1 MAGENGKEE
10 VGSKEEEEESREEEE
25 ESVHTDLRH
34 LGRFT
39 FQRLLS
45 DCPERKSAVV
55 QASVAGSA
63 HPAILVLE
71 KLPLTAD
78 TAAAFLAQESQVE
91 QEFTNDIYGQYRLLP
106 PPLANTVKANI
117 IHPATSKHLA
127 KYLAS
132 PAHLVLETPALHR
145 STTLPCLAAEQFSL
159 QWVYNV
165 LEHRKE
171 VERIVFEDPDP
182 ATGFIL
188 APDFKWN
195 GKQTNDLYCLA
206 IVHRRGIRSLRD
218 LTAAHLP
225 LLRNVLRGSRA
236 AVRERWGLQHSQVR
250 CYLHYQPSYFH
261 LHVHVTALDYTPPG
275 VSCEKAHLLES
286 VIANLELDPSFYRR
300 ATLPFVAREREALY
314 AAYREQGYFE
324 EREEGEVAGEAEA
337 AAFPACLRLWECL
350 GRAKHEPC
358 GEFWETS
365 YGESSWRMAVMALC
379 LAPALDRQRLVH
391 LALASS
397 LASIGATNDENTE
410 WGEKVEEVT
419 RELFAM
425 LPAGRAGL
433 LAGRFGE
440 HAEVRRGRLDG
451 SREHTAYR
459 GVLELEEVMLRWE
472 EEVKDGTT
480 KATEVEVLLAK
491 MARVGFP
498 GAEEYRLL
506 GDRAPLR
513 RLLAFWLQLSQL
525 QKLRRTGWLRSGVR
539 EPETVA
545 GHMYR
550 MAVMGALVDQEGD
563 TATIALCHD
572 MAECIIGDITPHCKV
587 SSEEKAAKE
596 MEAFKQLVAGL
607 PSHVVGEVFGAF
619 KRYEEQ
625 EEGDRSARVAK
636 DLDRFDMVVQA
647 WEYEKRDKRG
657 AYLQQFFDSTM
668 AAFATPLVRAWHAH
682 LLQHRQDHFAEA

>member
-1 MAGENGKEE
+1 M
-10 VGSKEEEEESREEEE
+10 
-25 ESVHTDLRH
+25 
-34 LGRFT
+34 
-39 FQRLLS
+39 
-45 DCPERKSAVV
+45 
-55 QASVAGSA
+55 
-63 HPAILVLE
+63 
-71 KLPLTAD
+71 
-78 TAAAFLAQESQVE
+78 
-91 QEFTNDIYGQYRLLP
+91 
-106 PPLANTVKANI
+106 
-117 IHPATSKHLA
+117 
-127 KYLAS
+127 
-132 PAHLVLETPALHR
+132 
-145 STTLPCLAAEQFSL
+145 
-159 QWVYNV
+159 
-165 LEHRKE
+165 
-171 VERIVFEDPDP
+171 
-182 ATGFIL
+182 
-188 APDFKWN
+188 
-195 GKQTNDLYCLA
+195 
-206 IVHRRGIRSLRD
+206 
-218 LTAAHLP
+218 
-225 LLRNVLRGSRA
+225 
-236 AVRERWGLQHSQVR
+236 
-250 CYLHYQPSYFH
+250 
-261 LHVHVTALDYTPPG
+261 
-275 VSCEKAHLLES
+275 
-286 VIANLELDPSFYRR
+286 IANLELDPSFYRR

-506 GDRAPLR
+506 GDRCCSSLSSSPSSSSSLSSSSPAPPPPPPPPSSPGR
-513 RLLAFWLQLSQL
+513 RSAASSPSGCSSASCRSCGAPAGCGAACASQ
-525 QKLRRTGWLRSGVR
+525 RRWPGTCTGW
-539 EPETVA
+539 P
-545 GHMYR
+545 
-550 MAVMGALVDQEGD
+550 
-563 TATIALCHD
+563 
-572 MAECIIGDITPHCKV
+572 
-587 SSEEKAAKE
+587 
-596 MEAFKQLVAGL
+596 
-607 PSHVVGEVFGAF
+607 
-619 KRYEEQ
+619 
-625 EEGDRSARVAK
+625 
-636 DLDRFDMVVQA
+636 
-647 WEYEKRDKRG
+647 
-657 AYLQQFFDSTM
+657 
-668 AAFATPLVRAWHAH
+668 
-682 LLQHRQDHFAEA
+682 